1 MNDGCPLT
9 IGRLAKAAGVI
20 VETIRYYQ
28 RIGLHEEPEKP
39 LNGFRHYPQDTVE
52 RVRLIKRAQQLGFSL
67 KEIGELLALDSG
79 RWQGVPYDERRRHS
93 LAPERLE
100 LEITESVAMAREGP
114 AIASLQALKRLG
126 VKLSIDDFGTGYSY
140 GCDEVQ
146 EFLLGPPVR
155 PETMLGKLK
164 RWAPRVAL

>member
-1 MNDGCPLT
+1 
-9 IGRLAKAAGVI
+9 
-20 VETIRYYQ
+20 
-28 RIGLHEEPEKP
+28 
-39 LNGFRHYPQDTVE
+39 
-52 RVRLIKRAQQLGFSL
+52 
-67 KEIGELLALDSG
+67 
-79 RWQGVPYDERRRHS
+79 
-93 LAPERLE
+93 
-100 LEITESVAMAREGP
+100 MAREGP

-126 VKLSIDDFGTGYSY
+126 VKLSIDDFSTGYSY